1 MTEYKN
7 IITEAVGTA
16 PQKAEELFLDELS
29 LRTSFDKKS
38 KSLTVKFVISEA
50 SEDESFEIKFDKNT
64 LIFSAHRLRG
74 LIYAYS
80 LFLRKCSFKKDRV
93 LFDENICGEYSP
105 DKKIRGHQIGYRDL
119 NNTYDAWDEMQYR
132 RYFLDLMMFGMN
144 TYEGIPD
151 VKEEQGVLMKYDAAL
166 MFKKTSEICMELDLD
181 VSSWQPTRQN
191 ETDEEAIKKTEYFY
205 KDAPKLNAIF
215 IPGGDP
221 GDMMPHEL
229 FKRCR
234 LIKETAQKYHPDVK
248 LWISAQA
255 PHEYK
260 SWGEKFIEEI
270 KKEPEFIDGI
280 IYGPNHA
287 MSLAELRQKLP
298 QKYSLRFY
306 PDITHSVRCEYP
318 VHYDRDDWH
327 YAFASAFGRES
338 IAPRPTEYIRLY
350 SETESFF
357 DGSVSYS
364 DGIHDDINKVVFS
377 ALDFNKST
385 AVKDILKDY
394 ANAYIPFADKEKIA
408 DIIIMLEKNWLGAPD
423 ESPEASL
430 CLDFLQSLAK
440 KDKRLLSN
448 FRFVMLLFR
457 AECDCLVKSR
467 FVFENELLK
476 EAKRKITDGDI
487 GAAEKILLTDFSPEY
502 KKLRKGIDKNA
513 KLLFELIGIQLDVKN
528 YHGRSW
534 ERGCTLE
541 TIDKP
546 ITDRVFY
553 LNKIKESKKEKNPLL
568 YMQKICGRNKV
579 KEREIYFSFA
589 LDGFSR
595 TGRQK
600 GEFYMD
606 FQGDTPRNDGS
617 LPMCMTKVYDHFNFG
632 CSFGSLTGKNYKLRI
647 TYKKGNYDE
656 STNDFCIII
665 NDNLLYR
672 GKPYGGKRDEKFEKI
687 FLKEPF
693 ISVVYDIPNSF
704 IENGFA
710 KIKITEPTAGF
721 MMSEFW
727 ITEE

>member
-16 PQKAEELFLDELS
+16 QKKAEELFLNELS

-38 KSLTVKFVISEA
+38 KPLTVKFVISEA
-50 SEDESFEIKFDKNT
+50 NEDESFEISFDKNT

-80 LFLRKCSFKKDRV
+80 LFLRKSKFQKDRI

-119 NNTYDAWDEMQYR
+119 NNTYDAWDEAQYR

-166 MFKKTSEICMELDLD
+166 MFKKTSEICTELDLD
-181 VSSWQPTRQN
+181 VSSWQPTRKS
-191 ETDEEAIKKTEYFY
+191 ETDEDTIKKTEYFY
-205 KDAPKLNAIF
+205 KNAPKLSSIF
-215 IPGGDP
+215 VPGGDP

-234 LIKETAQKYHPDVK
+234 LIKKTAQKYHPNVK

-260 SWGEKFIEEI
+260 NWGEKFIEDL

-287 MSLAELRQKLP
+287 MNLAELRQKLP
-298 QKYSLRFY
+298 QKYPLRFY

-318 VHYDRDDWH
+318 VHFDKDDWH
-327 YAFASAFGRES
+327 YAIASAFGRES
-338 IAPRPTEYIRLY
+338 IDPRPEEYKRLH
-350 SETESFF
+350 SMTESFF
-357 DGSVSYS
+357 NGSVSYS
-364 DGIHDDINKVVFS
+364 DGIHDDVNKVVFS
-377 ALDFNKST
+377 ALDFDKNAELT
-385 AVKDILKDY
+385 DILRDY
-394 ANAYIPFADKEKIA
+394 ANAYIHTADKEEITN
-408 DIIIMLEKNWLGAPD
+408 IILMLERNWLGAPD
-423 ESPEASL
+423 ENPTADT
-430 CLDFLQSLAK
+430 CLKKLKNLAE
-440 KDKRLLSN
+440 KDKELLNN

-467 FVFENELLK
+467 FVFENKLLK
-476 EAKRKITDGDI
+476 EAKRKIMNGDI
-487 GAAEKILLTDFSPEY
+487 GAAEKILLTDFSSEY
-502 KKLRKGIDKNA
+502 KYLRKEIDISA
-513 KLLFELIGIQLDVKN
+513 KRLFELIGMQLDTEN
-528 YHGRSW
+528 YHGKNW

-546 ITDRVFY
+546 ITDRAFY
-553 LNKIKESKKEKNPLL
+553 LSKIKESKKEKNPLL
-568 YMQKICGRNKV
+568 YMQKIYGRNKV

-595 TGRQK
+595 IGMQK

-606 FQGDTPRNDGS
+606 FQGDTPRNNGTLS
-617 LPMCMTKVYDHFNFG
+617 VSMLKVYDHFNFE
-632 CSFGSLTGKNYKLRI
+632 CSFGSLTGKNYKLRV
-647 TYKKGNYDE
+647 TYKKGDYDE
-656 STNDFCIII
+656 SANVFFIKI
-665 NDNLLYR
+665 NGNILYC
-672 GKPYGGKRDEKFEKI
+672 GKPYGGKRDEEFEKI

-721 MMSEFW
+721 MISEFW
-727 ITEE
+727 ITEG

>member
-7 IITEAVGTA
+7 IITEAVGTV
-16 PQKAEELFLDELS
+16 PQKAEELFLNELF

-38 KSLTVKFVISEA
+38 KPLTVKFVISEA
-50 SEDESFEIKFDKNT
+50 NEDESFEINFDKNT

-80 LFLRKCSFKKDRV
+80 LFLRKSGFKKDRV
-93 LFDENICGEYSP
+93 LFDESICEKYSP

-151 VKEEQGVLMKYDAAL
+151 KKEEQGVLMKYDAAL
-166 MFKKTSEICMELDLD
+166 MFKKTSEICTELDLD
-181 VSSWQPTRQN
+181 VSSWQPTRQS
-191 ETDEEAIKKTEYFY
+191 EADEEAIKKTEYFY
-205 KDAPKLNAIF
+205 KDAPKLNSIF
-215 IPGGDP
+215 VPGGDP
-221 GDMMPHEL
+221 GDMMPQEL

-260 SWGEKFIEEI
+260 NWGEKFIEEL

-298 QKYSLRFY
+298 QKYPLRFY

-318 VHYDRDDWH
+318 VHFDKDDWH
-327 YAFASAFGRES
+327 YAIASAFGRES
-338 IAPRPTEYIRLY
+338 IDPRPEEYRRLY
-350 SETESFF
+350 SATESFF
-357 DGSVSYS
+357 DGSISYS
-364 DGIHDDINKVVFS
+364 DGIHDDVNKVVFS
-377 ALDFNKST
+377 ALDFDKNAKVT
-385 AVKDILKDY
+385 DILKDY
-394 ANAYIPFADKEKIA
+394 ANAYIHTADKEEISN
-408 DIIIMLEKNWLGAPD
+408 IILMLERNWLGAPNENPTAD
-423 ESPEASL
+423 ICHKKL
-430 CLDFLQSLAK
+430 KNLAE
-440 KDKRLLSN
+440 KDKELLNN

-476 EAKRKITDGDI
+476 EAKRKIMNGDI

-502 KKLRKGIDKNA
+502 KSLRKEIDLNA
-513 KLLFELIGIQLDVKN
+513 KRLFELIGMQLDTEN
-528 YHGRSW
+528 YHGKSW

-546 ITDRVFY
+546 ITDRAFY

-579 KEREIYFSFA
+579 KERGIYFSFA

-595 TGRQK
+595 IGMQK

-606 FQGDTPRNDGS
+606 FQGDTPRNDGTLS
-617 LPMCMTKVYDHFNFG
+617 VGMLKVYDHFNFE

-647 TYKKGNYDE
+647 TYKKGNYDV
-656 STNDFCIII
+656 SANDFCITI
-665 NDNLLYR
+665 NDNILYR
-672 GKPYGGKRDEKFEKI
+672 GKPYGGKRDEEFEKI

-710 KIKITEPTAGF
+710 KIKMSEPTAGF
-721 MMSEFW
+721 MISEFW
-727 ITEE
+727 ITEG